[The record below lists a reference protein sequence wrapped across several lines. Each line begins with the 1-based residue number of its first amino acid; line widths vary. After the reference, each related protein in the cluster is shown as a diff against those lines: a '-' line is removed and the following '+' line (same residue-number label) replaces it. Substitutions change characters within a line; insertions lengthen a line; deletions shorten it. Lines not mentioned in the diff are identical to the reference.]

1 MLIDKDGSAYL
12 FYSSEKIYVAKLKP
26 NMTEIEGEPTVLD
39 YLPKKD
45 LQEGPFAFE
54 RNGTYY
60 LTYPRRSPV
69 APGSTRVRSAAAPG
83 SPAGRSGSSP
93 CGQRRVG
100 SRSGTIASISRPST
114 NQPPAE
120 RVATN
125 ASETYQSGHSG

>member
-45 LQEGPFAFE
+45 LQESPFAFE

-60 LTYPRRSPV
+60 LTYPHVTNKIERLEYATSTSPMGSFKWAGVILDESASGCWTVHHSILEYPRR
-69 APGSTRVRSAAAPG
+69 
-83 SPAGRSGSSP
+83 AGHL
-93 CGQRRVG
+93 
-100 SRSGTIASISRPST
+100 T
-114 NQPPAE
+114 
-120 RVATN
+120 
-125 ASETYQSGHSG
+125 